1 MSPESTIRG
10 EILKLNLDGTT
21 FRVRSPRAAEL
32 RVLLAAPDVTISD
45 ADEDGLLEVNGLSP
59 AEIGDAA
66 SEHAIPIHELTPLQ
80 ASLEEAFMTL
90 TRDEIEF
97 KPLVDAEK
105 DEVAA

>member
-1 MSPESTIRG
+1 M
-10 EILKLNLDGTT
+10 
-21 FRVRSPRAAEL
+21 
-32 RVLLAAPDVTISD
+32 
-45 ADEDGLLEVNGLSP
+45 NGLSP

-97 KPLVDAEK
+97 KPLVDVEKK